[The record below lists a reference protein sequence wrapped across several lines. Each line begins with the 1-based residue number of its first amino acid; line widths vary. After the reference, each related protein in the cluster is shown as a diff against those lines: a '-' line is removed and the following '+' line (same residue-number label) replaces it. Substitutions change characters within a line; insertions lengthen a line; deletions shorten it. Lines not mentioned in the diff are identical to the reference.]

1 MKVAKTRHVFSN
13 KNLHWIITWLIY
25 LAIFFFFIWYHD
37 VRGKP
42 FSLFTTEKC
51 TAIASLYC
59 LGLALL
65 LGPLSRFHSCFDKM
79 LPYRRTLGITAAFMT
94 IPHILLVLFYL
105 PYKFPEKYSSEYF
118 LSWFVAHWFTIVMGI
133 LIFVLFMLIAR
144 YSFPSGIQKL
154 GKRKWMILQKFSYL
168 VLVMIMLHL
177 LSMGK
182 IPKNWINWLE
192 TRNYPLPPGSFA
204 SMCMCFLV
212 VIVKIVDLFVHGDS
226 LAGQP
231 AGQENT
237 STSSSNE
244 NVSLTEQ
251 DKK

>member
-1 MKVAKTRHVFSN
+1 
-13 KNLHWIITWLIY
+13 
-25 LAIFFFFIWYHD
+25 
-37 VRGKP
+37 
-42 FSLFTTEKC
+42 
-51 TAIASLYC
+51 
-59 LGLALL
+59 
-65 LGPLSRFHSCFDKM
+65 
-79 LPYRRTLGITAAFMT
+79 MT
-94 IPHILLVLFYL
+94 IPHALLVIFYL
-105 PYKFPEKYSSEYF
+105 PYKFPDKYSSEYF
-118 LSWFVAHWFTIVMGI
+118 LSWFVAHWFTIVMGF
-133 LIFVLFMLIAR
+133 LIFVLFMVIAR
-144 YSFPSGIQKL
+144 YSFPSGIKKL
-154 GKRKWMILQKFSYL
+154 GKRKWMVLQKFSYL

-212 VIVKIVDLFVHGDS
+212 VIFKIVDLFVHGDS
-226 LAGQP
+226 LSSQS

-251 DKK
+251 DEK

>member
-1 MKVAKTRHVFSN
+1 
-13 KNLHWIITWLIY
+13 
-25 LAIFFFFIWYHD
+25 
-37 VRGKP
+37 
-42 FSLFTTEKC
+42 
-51 TAIASLYC
+51 
-59 LGLALL
+59 
-65 LGPLSRFHSCFDKM
+65 
-79 LPYRRTLGITAAFMT
+79 
-94 IPHILLVLFYL
+94 
-105 PYKFPEKYSSEYF
+105 
-118 LSWFVAHWFTIVMGI
+118 MGI
-133 LIFVLFMLIAR
+133 LIFVLFIVIAR
-144 YSFPSGIQKL
+144 YSFPSGIKKL

-192 TRNYPLPPGSFA
+192 TRDYPLPPGSFA

-226 LAGQP
+226 LASQP
-231 AGQENT
+231 AVQENT

-251 DKK
+251 DEK